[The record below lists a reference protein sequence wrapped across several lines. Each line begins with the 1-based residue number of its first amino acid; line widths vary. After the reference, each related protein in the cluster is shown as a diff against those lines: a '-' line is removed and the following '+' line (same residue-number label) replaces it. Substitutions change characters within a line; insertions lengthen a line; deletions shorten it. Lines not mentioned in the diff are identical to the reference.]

1 MENFKN
7 PEFVW
12 SLIAACCLT
21 LFFLDFFEVVDFRP
35 AVAYGFFSVTF
46 IIFRFT
52 ASNQSSNSIGNG
64 AGKAMES
71 LPLACLAEPPD
82 SAGNYRADL
91 VRAGRETAIPR
102 LNTRIFAPLRLRVKK
117 MTAGNKPRKWRLLLH
132 REPPRAPAAPAACNL
147 P

>member
-46 IIFRFT
+46 IIFSVYAIKSFVE
-52 ASNQSSNSIGNG
+52 Q
-64 AGKAMES
+64 
-71 LPLACLAEPPD
+71 
-82 SAGNYRADL
+82 YRE
-91 VRAGRETAIPR
+91 RRR
-102 LNTRIFAPLRLRVKK
+102 
-117 MTAGNKPRKWRLLLH
+117 
-132 REPPRAPAAPAACNL
+132 
-147 P
+147 